1 MVQIAFLLHPVLDQ
15 VTVTELILATAS
27 CLPSARPLLPPS
39 ALLYQHI
46 LPSVEQDPD
55 AHNSMCNLLRT
66 PNVPMFHN
74 TWFCTCVGR
83 KTVVGKMHKLNVGA
97 PSRRRPRIRRPHRA
111 GASRSARP
119 SLAPVQPA
127 ENVEQEV

>member
-15 VTVTELILATAS
+15 VTVTELILATAI

-39 ALLYQHI
+39 ALLYLHI

-66 PNVPMFHN
+66 PNISMFRN
-74 TWFCTCVGR
+74 TGFCTCVGR
-83 KTVVGKMHKLNVGA
+83 KTAVGRMHKLNVGA
-97 PSRRRPRIRRPHRA
+97 ALRRRPRIRT
-111 GASRSARP
+111 ASSAVV
-119 SLAPVQPA
+119 SWG
-127 ENVEQEV
+127 

>member
-1 MVQIAFLLHPVLDQ
+1 MVKIVSLLCPVLDQ

-46 LPSVEQDPD
+46 LPLVELDLD
-55 AHNSMCNLLRT
+55 AHNSMCNLLRA
-66 PNVPMFHN
+66 PSISMFYN
-74 TWFCTCVGR
+74 TWCCTCVGR

-97 PSRRRPRIRRPHRA
+97 PSRRRPRIRT
-111 GASRSARP
+111 ASSAVA
-119 SLAPVQPA
+119 S
-127 ENVEQEV
+127 